1 MSYVFGY
8 VDVTNDMYAVTGS
21 TGDSTTHRFSNSSW
35 TKVATNVKQAVISNE
50 DYDNAC
56 DGYISMSGS
65 LYVWRGSTLVLMD
78 TDVKQADS
86 AEDQMLAYVK
96 NDNTLWLANIGS
108 TSYKRQ
114 VATNVDYVVLE
125 NYTVA
130 YKSLDGKGYFANANF
145 GTAPSATFYSVDAVQ
160 DVAASGANSNYRGF
174 RYLNQAGELYG
185 STSPA
190 GSFTRLASNV
200 KSIKK
205 SGYGTIFLTQSNDLY
220 GETNMNTPG
229 LITSNVLDYWD
240 NRPYSG
246 TLSTVFYTTLDEPT
260 KLKFIGNQ
268 LVPAPTPVKTL
279 GSTYG
284 RPPASVRVEVSASDD
299 GITFSPYAFFNPTTL
314 PQKRFLKFRAVLN
327 GGAQVGDKKT
337 FEFDQASPESKLV
350 INEFLAQVGSDVKVN
365 AIHKIDG
372 ILNETYTDGKLFE
385 IPIDRTKYKSI
396 TKIEVI

>member
-8 VDVTNDMYAVTGS
+8 VDVNNDMYVVAGS
-21 TGDSTTHRFSNSSW
+21 TGASTTHDFLNRDW
-35 TKVATNVKQAVISNE
+35 TKVATNVKSAVINNE

-56 DGYISMSGS
+56 DGYIDMNGN
-65 LYVWRGSTLVLMD
+65 LYVWRASTLVLFD
-78 TDVKQADS
+78 TDVKQADA

-96 NDNTLWLANIGS
+96 NDNTLWLANMGS

-130 YKSLDGKGYFANANF
+130 YKSLDGKGYFATASF
-145 GTAPSATFYSVDAVQ
+145 GSNPSANFYSVDNVQ
-160 DVAASGANSNYRGF
+160 DVASSGANSGQRGF
-174 RYLNQAGELYG
+174 RYLNHSGELYG

-190 GSFTRLASNV
+190 GSFTIIASNV

-205 SGYGTIFLTQSNDLY
+205 SGYGTIFLAQSNDLY
-220 GETNMNTPG
+220 VETNIGTSV
-229 LITSNVLDYWD
+229 LIASNVLDYWD
-240 NRPYSG
+240 NRAYSG
-246 TLSTVFYTTLDEPT
+246 TLPTCFYTTLDEPT
-260 KLKFIGNQ
+260 KLKFLGNQ

-284 RPPASVRVEVSASDD
+284 KPPAFTRVEVSASDD
-299 GITFSPYAFFNPTTL
+299 GITFGPYAYFNANSL
-314 PQKRFLKFRAVLN
+314 PQKRYLKFRATIS
-327 GGAQVGDKKT
+327 GGTQVGDKKT

-350 INEFLAQVGSDVKVN
+350 MNEFLAQVGSDVKVN

-372 ILNETYTDGKLFE
+372 IKNETYTDGKLFE

-396 TKIEVI
+396 AKIEVV